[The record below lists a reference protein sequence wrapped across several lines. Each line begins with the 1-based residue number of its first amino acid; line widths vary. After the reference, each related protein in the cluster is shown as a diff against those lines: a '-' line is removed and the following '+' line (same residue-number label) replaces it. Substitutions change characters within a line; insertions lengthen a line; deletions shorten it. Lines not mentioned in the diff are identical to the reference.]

1 MNNKIIELEN
11 VKKIYK
17 VDNNDFIALNINNI
31 SFEKGKFY
39 AIIGHSGSGK
49 STLLQIIGLIKDK
62 TNGTYKLFGKNVDEM
77 NNNEK
82 ANIRNK
88 NIGFMFQDFYLDE
101 DIKAIENVM
110 LPYYISQKKDYKEK
124 QKSIYQMF
132 NEFNITGKELN
143 YPKCLSTGEKA
154 RVSLMR
160 ALINNPDIIL
170 ADEPTGNLDK
180 DNEKMIFEKLK
191 KYASEGKCVIVVSHS
206 SEVSEYADVI
216 IRIEKGIITYE

>member
-1 MNNKIIELEN
+1 
-11 VKKIYK
+11 
-17 VDNNDFIALNINNI
+17 
-31 SFEKGKFY
+31 
-39 AIIGHSGSGK
+39 
-49 STLLQIIGLIKDK
+49 
-62 TNGTYKLFGKNVDEM
+62 
-77 NNNEK
+77 
-82 ANIRNK
+82 
-88 NIGFMFQDFYLDE
+88 MFQDFYLDE